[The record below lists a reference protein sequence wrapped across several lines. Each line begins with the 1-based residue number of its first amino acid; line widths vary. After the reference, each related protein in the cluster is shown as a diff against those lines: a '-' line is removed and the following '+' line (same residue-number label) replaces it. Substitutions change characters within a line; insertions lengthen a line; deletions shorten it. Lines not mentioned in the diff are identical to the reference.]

1 MQTPDEINNFLRLAM
16 AGNLAQLQA
25 LHQQGYSLD
34 LRDSDGETALCEA
47 CRCGQIEVV
56 QWLIDSQAD
65 VNFGSDKGT
74 PLYIAAYSGHRE
86 IVEILLKTS
95 AYVMPHRTNND
106 RLLDIW
112 IAAAKGCTSLK
123 PSSFKMVEWA
133 AEKVHQ
139 AFQALPQG
147 HYHVALQDHHVSDQN
162 QKKLSDSW
170 KRYEAVPECAS
181 SARCKTV

>member
-1 MQTPDEINNFLRLAM
+1 MQTPDEINDFLRAAM

-25 LHQQGYSLD
+25 FHQQGYSLD
-34 LRDSDGETALCEA
+34 LQDSDGETALCEA
-47 CRCGQIEVV
+47 CRCGHIEVV
-56 QWLIDSQAD
+56 KWLIDNQAD

-112 IAAAKGCTSLK
+112 IAAAKGYTSLK
-123 PSSFKMVEWA
+123 PSAFKMVEWA
-133 AEKVHQ
+133 AEKVNQ
-139 AFQALPQG
+139 AFQTLPQG
-147 HYHVALQDHHVSDQN
+147 HYRIALEDHRVSDQD
-162 QKKLSDSW
+162 QGKLSDSW
-170 KRYEAVPECAS
+170 KRYEEVPECVS
-181 SARCKTV
+181 SARYKTV